1 MSEKPYS
8 KRRELY
14 LSCDASFFASPIFPG
29 FRKLQTNTTIGSG
42 GGDSEK
48 LVADELRHREAEGEP
63 RVPPGDAAVTL
74 GKVGVV
80 QRRLEAPLERH
91 KQQPSHG

>member
-1 MSEKPYS
+1 
-8 KRRELY
+8 
-14 LSCDASFFASPIFPG
+14 
-29 FRKLQTNTTIGSG
+29 
-42 GGDSEK
+42 
-48 LVADELRHREAEGEP
+48 
-63 RVPPGDAAVTL
+63 VPPGDAAVTL